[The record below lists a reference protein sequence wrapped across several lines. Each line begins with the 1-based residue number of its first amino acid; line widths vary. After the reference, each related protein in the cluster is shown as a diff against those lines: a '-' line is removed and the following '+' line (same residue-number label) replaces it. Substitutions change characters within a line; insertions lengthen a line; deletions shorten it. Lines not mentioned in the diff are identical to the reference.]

1 MQLSIWIKAKE
12 LAVEIYKI
20 SIYGEL
26 SKDFGLRDQI
36 RRAAVSIASNIAE
49 GSVKNSN
56 KEFVRYLNI
65 AQGSI
70 AEILTQL
77 LIAKEIGYINET
89 NYNSFYERYIE
100 IMKMIAGLIRSKTK

>member
-1 MQLSIWIKAKE
+1 M
-12 LAVEIYKI
+12 
-20 SIYGEL
+20 
-26 SKDFGLRDQI
+26 
-36 RRAAVSIASNIAE
+36 SIASNIAE